1 MAKEREEF
9 KVTILSRREVDTYP
23 KFHVKVTQ
31 VWVTYVGAGLAPNT
45 IFIDKDKYNKELEKK
60 MIREDIEARLKRR
73 PETIRV

>member
-23 KFHVKVTQ
+23 KLNVKVTQ

-45 IFIDKDKYNKELEKK
+45 IFIEKDKYNASLEKK
-60 MIREDIEARLKRR
+60 LIREDIEARLKRK

>member
-23 KFHVKVTQ
+23 RLGEKVTQ
-31 VWVTYVGAGLAPNT
+31 IWITYVGAGLAPNT
-45 IFIDKDKYNKELEKK
+45 IYVEKAKYGKELEKK